1 MVNKS
6 HRTARSLLKSS
17 WPVIG
22 EIPDIRAML
31 KHLQIKNYALLEEV
45 GIDFDKSL
53 TVITGETG
61 AGKSIMLGALG
72 LVLGERADMAVLRD
86 KQKKCIVEAVFNI
99 ASYSLE
105 KFFRDNELDHEKE
118 TSLRREIS
126 PDGKSRAFIND
137 TPVTLAILKELAQ
150 YLIDVHS
157 QHETLLLNQAA
168 FRFNMVDAFAGC
180 LEDRKHFLSFFN
192 QLKEKEKKLA
202 ELSAFEQQAKKDL
215 DYFQFQ
221 LKELEQANLQKG
233 QLQELEQQYD
243 TLNDAEFI
251 KQNLDT
257 VSRTIEGGEENVLLS
272 LAAVKNILTQLSKY
286 GKNYE
291 ELASRVNALY
301 IELKDIAAETEGA
314 NDKVVYD
321 TKKLE
326 VITGQLDLLNRLLK
340 KHGVPDEEALL
351 RIKND
356 IEEKLAQFG
365 SVEEEI
371 KNLKA
376 EIKKLSDNVWSK
388 ASKLSDKRKKT
399 IPAIQSSVQKMLTA
413 LSMPNAQLV
422 INCKAMEQCSAYG
435 CDELQF
441 LFSANKGLALSEL
454 HKVASGG
461 ELSRLMLCLKSHLA
475 EKTAL
480 PTIIFDEIDTGV
492 SGDVAHKIGS
502 IMLDMGSHMQV
513 IAITHLPQIA
523 SKGKQHLFVYKR
535 DIKNQTQSEI
545 RTLTGDER
553 VVEIAK
559 MLSTGKPTEA
569 ALSNAKELLKS
580 RN

>member
-1 MVNKS
+1 
-6 HRTARSLLKSS
+6 
-17 WPVIG
+17 
-22 EIPDIRAML
+22 ML
-31 KHLQIKNYALLEEV
+31 RHLTIKNYALLEEV
-45 GIDFDKSL
+45 SIDFGKSL

-86 KQKKCIVEAVFNI
+86 KKKKCIVEAVFHI
-99 ASYSLE
+99 EPYSLE
-105 KFFRDNELDHEKE
+105 KFFRDHELDHEKE
-118 TSLRREIS
+118 TTLRREIA

-137 TPVTLAILKELAQ
+137 TPVNLVTLKELAQ

-168 FRFNMVDAFAGC
+168 FRFNIVDAFAGC
-180 LEDRKHFLSFFN
+180 LEDRKHFLSFFA
-192 QLKEKEKKLA
+192 QLKEKEKKLE
-202 ELSAFEQQAKKDL
+202 ELQTFEQQAKKDL

-221 LKELEQANLQKG
+221 FSELEQAKLEKG
-233 QLQELEQQYD
+233 QLQELEQAHD
-243 TLNDAEFI
+243 TLNNAEFI
-251 KQNLDT
+251 KQSLAT
-257 VSRTIEGGEENVLLS
+257 VSQSLDGGEENLVSRLAS
-272 LAAVKNILTQLSKY
+272 LKNTLGQLARY
-286 GKNYE
+286 GKSYE
-291 ELASRVNALY
+291 ELAGRLNSMY
-301 IELKDIAAETEGA
+301 IELKDIAEEVDNTNEDVVFDPLKLQQVTE
-314 NDKVVYD
+314 
-321 TKKLE
+321 
-326 VITGQLDLLNRLLK
+326 QLDLLNRLLK
-340 KHGVPDEEALL
+340 KHGAADEEQLL
-351 RIKND
+351 RIKQE
-356 IEEKLAQFG
+356 IEQKLQQFG
-365 SVEEEI
+365 SVEAEI
-371 KNLKA
+371 SALQA
-376 EIKKLSDNVWSK
+376 EIKKLSENVWAK
-388 ASKLSDKRKKT
+388 ARKISEKRQMT
-399 IPAIQSSVQKMLTA
+399 IPSIQASVQKMLAA

-422 INCKAMEQCSAYG
+422 INCRQLDTCGVYG

-461 ELSRLMLCLKSHLA
+461 ELSRLMLCLKAHLA

-502 IMLDMGSHMQV
+502 ILLEMGKHMQV
-513 IAITHLPQIA
+513 VAITHLAQLA

-535 DIKNQTQSEI
+535 DIRNQTQSEI

-569 ALSNAKELLKS
+569 ALSNAKELLKAS
-580 RN
+580 N

>member
-1 MVNKS
+1 
-6 HRTARSLLKSS
+6 
-17 WPVIG
+17 
-22 EIPDIRAML
+22 ML
-31 KHLQIKNYALLEEV
+31 RHLQIKNYALLEEV
-45 GIDFDKSL
+45 SIDFTNSL

-99 ASYSLE
+99 GSYSLE

-137 TPVTLAILKELAQ
+137 TPVNLATLKELSQ

-157 QHETLLLNQAA
+157 QHETLLLSQAA

-180 LEDRKHFLSFFN
+180 LEDRKHFLSFYT

-202 ELSAFEQQAKKDL
+202 ELTAFEQQAKKDL

-221 LKELEQANLQKG
+221 FNELEQANLQKG
-233 QLQELEQQYD
+233 QLQELEQSYD
-243 TLNDAEFI
+243 TLNNAEFI
-251 KQNLDT
+251 KQHLNN
-257 VSRTIEGGEENVLLS
+257 VSNSIDGGEENILS
-272 LAAVKNILTQLSKY
+272 KLAAVKSTLTQLSRY

-291 ELASRVNALY
+291 ELAARVNSLY
-301 IELKDIAAETEGA
+301 IELKDISSETEDA
-314 NDKVVYD
+314 NDKVVFD
-321 TKKLE
+321 PKKLAL
-326 VITGQLDLLNRLLK
+326 ITGQLDLLNRLLK
-340 KHGVPDEEALL
+340 KHGVADEEGLL
-351 RIKND
+351 KIKNE
-356 IEEKLAQFG
+356 IEEKLQQFG

-371 KNLKA
+371 KNLQA
-376 EIKKLSDNVWSK
+376 EIKKLSENVWAK
-388 ASKLSDKRKKT
+388 ANKLSEKRKKA
-399 IPAIQSSVQKMLTA
+399 IPAIQTSVQKMLSA
-413 LSMPNAQLV
+413 LSMPNAQLQ
-422 INCKAMEQCSAYG
+422 INCKTLEACNPYG

-461 ELSRLMLCLKSHLA
+461 ELSRLMLCLKAHLA

-502 IMLDMGSHMQV
+502 IMQDMGRHMQV

-535 DIKNQTQSEI
+535 DVKSLTQSEI
-545 RTLTGDER
+545 RNLAGDER

-569 ALSNAKELLKS
+569 ALSNAKELLKAAK
-580 RN
+580 

>member
-1 MVNKS
+1 
-6 HRTARSLLKSS
+6 
-17 WPVIG
+17 
-22 EIPDIRAML
+22 ML

-45 GIDFDKSL
+45 NIDFTNSL

-72 LVLGERADMAVLRD
+72 LVLGERADMSALRD
-86 KQKKCIVEAVFNI
+86 KQKKCVVEAIFNI
-99 ASYSLE
+99 SSYSLE
-105 KFFRDNELDHEKE
+105 KFFRDRELDLEKD

-137 TPVTLAILKELAQ
+137 TPVTLAVLKELSQ
-150 YLIDVHS
+150 FLIDVHS

-180 LEDRKHFLSFFN
+180 LEDWKHFLTFHN

-221 LKELEQANLQKG
+221 FNELEQANLQRG
-233 QLQELEQQYD
+233 QLSELEQTYD
-243 TLNDAEFI
+243 ALNNAEFI
-251 KQNLDT
+251 KQQLTGASDG
-257 VSRTIEGGEENVLLS
+257 IDGGEVSILS
-272 LAAVKNILTQLSKY
+272 RLSVVKNNLTQLSRF

-291 ELASRVNALY
+291 ELLARVNSVY
-301 IELKDIAAETEGA
+301 IELKDIAAETENA

-326 VITGQLDLLNRLLK
+326 LITGQLDLLNRLLK
-340 KHGVPDEEALL
+340 KHGVADEEGLL
-351 RIKND
+351 KIRIE
-356 IEEKLAQFG
+356 IEEKLKQFG

-371 KNLKA
+371 KNLQA
-376 EIKKLSDNVWSK
+376 EIKKLSDNVWAK
-388 ASKLSDKRKKT
+388 AGKLSEKRKKA
-399 IPAIQSSVQKMLTA
+399 IPAIQASVHKMLGS
-413 LSMPNAQLV
+413 LSMPNAQLQ
-422 INCKAMEQCSAYG
+422 INCKSLDVCSAFG

-441 LFSANKGLALSEL
+441 LFSANKGLSLSEL

-461 ELSRLMLCLKSHLA
+461 ELSRLMLCLKAHLA

-492 SGDVAHKIGS
+492 SGDVAHKIGG
-502 IMLDMGSHMQV
+502 ILLEMGQHMQV

-545 RTLTGDER
+545 KALAGDER

-569 ALSNAKELLKS
+569 ALSNAKELLKAAT
-580 RN
+580 

>member
-1 MVNKS
+1 
-6 HRTARSLLKSS
+6 
-17 WPVIG
+17 
-22 EIPDIRAML
+22 ML

-45 GIDFDKSL
+45 SIDFDKAL

-86 KQKKCIVEAVFNI
+86 KTKKCVIEATFLI
-99 ASYSLE
+99 DSYSLE
-105 KFFRDNELDHEKE
+105 KFFRDNELDYEKE
-118 TSLRREIS
+118 TNLRREIS

-137 TPVTLAILKELAQ
+137 TPVNLAILKELAH

-157 QHETLLLNQAA
+157 QHETLMLNQAS
-168 FRFNMVDAFAGC
+168 FRFTMVDAFAGC
-180 LEDRKHFLSFFN
+180 LEDRKHFVSFFN

-221 LKELEQANLQKG
+221 FNELEQANLQKG
-233 QLQELEQQYD
+233 QLQELEQAYD
-243 TLNDAEFI
+243 TLNNAEFI
-251 KQNLDT
+251 KQNLVNATQSID
-257 VSRTIEGGEENVLLS
+257 GGEENILS
-272 LAAVKNILTQLSKY
+272 RIIALKNMLTQLSRY

-291 ELASRVNALY
+291 ELTTRVNSVY
-301 IELKDIAAETEGA
+301 IELKDIGNEVGGA
-314 NDKVVYD
+314 NDKVVFD
-321 TKKLE
+321 QKKLE
-326 VITGQLDLLNRLLK
+326 VITSQLDLLNRLLK
-340 KHGVPDEEALL
+340 KHAVTDEEGLL
-351 RIKND
+351 KIKLE
-356 IEEKLAQFG
+356 IEEKLKQFG

-371 KNLKA
+371 KSLQA
-376 EIKKLSDNVWSK
+376 EIKKLNENVWAK
-388 ASKLSDKRKKT
+388 ANKLSEKRKKA
-399 IPAIQSSVQKMLTA
+399 IPSIHTSVQKMLSA
-413 LSMPNAQLV
+413 LSMPNARLE
-422 INCKAMEQCSAYG
+422 INCKTQETCNQYG

-441 LFSANKGLALSEL
+441 LFSANKGLPLSEL

-461 ELSRLMLCLKSHLA
+461 ELSRLMLCLKAHLA
-475 EKTAL
+475 EKTSL

-502 IMLDMGSHMQV
+502 ILLEMGKHMQV

-535 DIKNQTQSEI
+535 DVKNITQSEI
-545 RTLTGDER
+545 KTLAGDER

-559 MLSTGKPTEA
+559 MLSTGKPTTA
-569 ALSNAKELLKS
+569 AMDNARELLKS
-580 RN
+580 KN

>member
-1 MVNKS
+1 
-6 HRTARSLLKSS
+6 
-17 WPVIG
+17 
-22 EIPDIRAML
+22 ML
-31 KHLQIKNYALLEEV
+31 KQLQIKNYALLEEV
-45 GIDFDKSL
+45 SIDFEKSL

-72 LVLGERADMAVLRD
+72 LVLGERADMTALRD
-86 KQKKCIVEAVFNI
+86 KQKKCIVEATFNI

-105 KFFRDNELDHEKE
+105 KFFRDHELDHEKE

-137 TPVTLAILKELAQ
+137 TPVNLAILKELAQ

-157 QHETLLLNQAA
+157 QHETLLLNQAS

-180 LEDRKHFLSFFN
+180 MEDRKHFVSFFS
-192 QLKEKEKKLA
+192 QLREKEKKLA
-202 ELSAFEQQAKKDL
+202 ELMTFEQQAKKDL

-221 LKELEQANLQKG
+221 YNELEQANLQKG
-233 QLQELEQQYD
+233 QLTELEQAYD
-243 TLNDAEFI
+243 TLNNAEHI
-251 KQNLDT
+251 KQHLSNASGSID
-257 VSRTIEGGEENVLLS
+257 GGDANILS
-272 LAAVKNILTQLSKY
+272 HLASVKNILAQLSKY
-286 GKNYE
+286 GKSYE
-291 ELASRVNALY
+291 ELANRVNSVY
-301 IELKDIAAETEGA
+301 IELKDIAAETEDA
-314 NDKVVYD
+314 NESIVFD
-321 TKKLE
+321 TAKLE
-326 VITGQLDLLNRLLK
+326 LVTGQLDLLNRLLK
-340 KHGVPDEEALL
+340 KHGATDEEALL
-351 RIKND
+351 KIKNE
-356 IEEKLAQFG
+356 IEEKLQQFG

-371 KNLKA
+371 KNLQV
-376 EIKKLSDNVWSK
+376 EIKKLSENVWSK
-388 ASKLSDKRKKT
+388 ANKLSEKRKKA
-399 IPAIQSSVQKMLTA
+399 IPAIHTSVQKMLA
-413 LSMPNAQLV
+413 SLSMPNAQLQ
-422 INCKAMEQCSAYG
+422 IQCKTLDACNTYG

-461 ELSRLMLCLKSHLA
+461 ELSRLMLCLKAHLA

-502 IMLDMGSHMQV
+502 ILLDMGKHMQV

-535 DIKNQTQSEI
+535 DVKNLTQSEI
-545 RTLTGDER
+545 RTLSGDDR

-569 ALSNAKELLKS
+569 ALSNAKELLRS
-580 RN
+580 SN

>member
-1 MVNKS
+1 
-6 HRTARSLLKSS
+6 
-17 WPVIG
+17 
-22 EIPDIRAML
+22 ML

-45 GIDFDKSL
+45 GIDLDKSL

-72 LVLGERADMAVLRD
+72 LVLGDRADMAVLRD
-86 KQKKCIVEAVFNI
+86 KQKKCVVEAVFYI
-99 ASYSLE
+99 EPYGLQ
-105 KFFRDNELDHEKE
+105 KFFGSHELDYEPE
-118 TSLRREIS
+118 TNLRREIS

-137 TPVTLAILKELAQ
+137 TPVTLAVLKELSQ

-180 LEDRKHFLSFFN
+180 LEDRKQYLSFFG

-221 LKELEQANLQKG
+221 FNELQQANLQKG
-233 QLQELEQQYD
+233 QLTELEQAYN
-243 TLNDAEFI
+243 TLNNAEYI
-251 KQNLDT
+251 KQSLSAAAASLDGGDENILSHL
-257 VSRTIEGGEENVLLS
+257 VS
-272 LAAVKNILTQLSKY
+272 VKNSLGQLSRY

-291 ELASRVNALY
+291 ELSARVNSLY
-301 IELKDIAAETEGA
+301 IELKDIAADAEAA
-314 NDKVVYD
+314 NDKVVFD
-321 TKKLE
+321 PEKLE
-326 VITGQLDLLNRLLK
+326 LVTSQLDLLNRLLK
-340 KHGVPDEEALL
+340 KHGAADEEALL
-351 RIKND
+351 KIRD
-356 IEEKLAQFG
+356 EIEAKLEQFG
-365 SVEEEI
+365 SAEEEI
-371 KNLKA
+371 KKLQA
-376 EIKKLSDNVWSK
+376 EIKKLGEQVWVK
-388 ASKLSDKRKKT
+388 ARVLSEKRKKA
-399 IPAIQSSVQKMLTA
+399 IPAIQASVQKMLAA
-413 LSMPNAQLV
+413 LSMPNAQLQ
-422 INCKAMEQCSAYG
+422 INLVALDNCSNFG

-461 ELSRLMLCLKSHLA
+461 ELSRLMLCLKAHLA

-480 PTIIFDEIDTGV
+480 PAIIFDEIDTGV

-502 IMLDMGSHMQV
+502 ILLDMGRHMQV

-535 DIKNQTQSEI
+535 DVKEQTQSEI
-545 RTLTGDER
+545 KILTGDER

-559 MLSTGKPTEA
+559 MLSTGKPTSA
-569 ALSNAKELLKS
+569 ALDNARELLKS
-580 RN
+580 KN

>member
-1 MVNKS
+1 
-6 HRTARSLLKSS
+6 
-17 WPVIG
+17 
-22 EIPDIRAML
+22 ML
-31 KHLQIKNYALLEEV
+31 KRLHIKNYALLEEV
-45 GIDFDKSL
+45 TISFDKSL

-86 KQKKCIVEAVFNI
+86 KQKKCIVEANFLI
-99 ASYSLE
+99 ESYSLE
-105 KFFRDNELDHEKE
+105 KFFAENELDYEKE
-118 TSLRREIS
+118 TTIRREIAT
-126 PDGKSRAFIND
+126 DGKSRAFIND
-137 TPVTLAILKELAQ
+137 TPVNLQILKQLSQ

-157 QHETLLLNQAA
+157 QHETLLLNQAS
-168 FRFNMVDAFAGC
+168 FRFNMVDIFANC
-180 LEDRKHFLSFFN
+180 LEERKQFASFFV

-202 ELSAFEQQAKKDL
+202 ELLSFEQQAKKEL

-221 LKELEQANLQKG
+221 FNELEQSNLQSG
-233 QLQELEQQYD
+233 QLKKLEQEFD
-243 TLNDAEFI
+243 TFNNAEFI
-251 KQNLDT
+251 KQNLSKASLSID
-257 VSRTIEGGEENVLLS
+257 GGEVNILS
-272 LAAVKNILTQLSKY
+272 NLAALKNTLSQLSRY

-291 ELASRVNALY
+291 ELTTRVNSVY
-301 IELKDIAAETEGA
+301 IELKDISAEVDSA
-314 NDKVVYD
+314 NDAVAFD
-321 TKKLE
+321 QKKLE
-326 VITGQLDLLNRLLK
+326 EITAQLDLLNRLLK
-340 KHGVPDEEALL
+340 KHGATDETELL
-351 RIKND
+351 KIKNE
-356 IEEKLAQFG
+356 IAEKLQQFN

-371 KNLKA
+371 KKMQA
-376 EIKKLSDNVWSK
+376 EIKKLNDNVWTK
-388 ASKLSDKRKKT
+388 AKMISDKRKKI
-399 IPAIQSSVQKMLTA
+399 IPAIQGSVQKMLTS

-422 INCKAMEQCSAYG
+422 INCNLLDTCTNYG

-441 LFSANKGLALSEL
+441 LFSANKGLPLSEL

-475 EKTAL
+475 EKTSL

-492 SGDVAHKIGS
+492 SGDVAHKIGT
-502 IMLDMGSHMQV
+502 ILFEMGKSMQV

-523 SKGKQHLFVYKR
+523 SKGKQHLFVYKQ

-545 RTLTGDER
+545 KSLNAEER

-580 RN
+580 TN

>member
-1 MVNKS
+1 
-6 HRTARSLLKSS
+6 
-17 WPVIG
+17 
-22 EIPDIRAML
+22 ML

-45 GIDFDKSL
+45 SIDFDKSL

-86 KQKKCIVEAVFNI
+86 KEKKCIVEAVFNI

-105 KFFRDNELDHEKE
+105 KFFREHELDHEKE

-137 TPVTLAILKELAQ
+137 TPVNLATLKELAQ

-202 ELSAFEQQAKKDL
+202 ELTAFEQQAKKDL

-221 LKELEQANLQKG
+221 FNELEQANLKKG
-233 QLQELEQQYD
+233 QLEELEQAYD
-243 TLNDAEFI
+243 TLNNAEFI

-257 VSRTIEGGEENVLLS
+257 LSKSIDGGEENILS
-272 LAAVKNILTQLSKY
+272 RIAAVKNILAQLSRY

-291 ELASRVNALY
+291 ELGARVNSLY
-301 IELKDIAAETEGA
+301 IELKDIAAEAENA
-314 NDKVVYD
+314 NDKVIYD
-321 TKKLE
+321 QKKLE
-326 VITGQLDLLNRLLK
+326 LITGQLDLLNRLLK
-340 KHGVPDEEALL
+340 KHGVAGEEALL
-351 RIKND
+351 KIKD
-356 IEEKLAQFG
+356 EIEEKLKQFG

-371 KNLKA
+371 KSLQA
-376 EIKKLSDNVWSK
+376 EIKKLSENVWSK
-388 ASKLSDKRKKT
+388 ANKLSEKRKKA
-399 IPAIQSSVQKMLTA
+399 IPAIQTSVQKMLSA
-413 LSMPNAQLV
+413 LSMPNAQLQ
-422 INCKAMEQCSAYG
+422 INCKVLETCGPYG

-441 LFSANKGLALSEL
+441 MFSANKGLALSEL

-502 IMLDMGSHMQV
+502 IMLDMGKHMQV

-545 RTLTGDER
+545 KSLAGDER

-559 MLSTGKPTEA
+559 MLSTGKPTPA
-569 ALSNAKELLKS
+569 ALSNAKELLKEA
-580 RN
+580 N

>member
-1 MVNKS
+1 
-6 HRTARSLLKSS
+6 
-17 WPVIG
+17 
-22 EIPDIRAML
+22 ML

-45 GIDFDKSL
+45 GIDLDKSL

-72 LVLGERADMAVLRD
+72 LVLGDRADMAVLRD
-86 KQKKCIVEAVFNI
+86 KQKKCVVEAVFYI
-99 ASYSLE
+99 EPYGLQ
-105 KFFRDNELDHEKE
+105 KFFSSHELDYEPE
-118 TSLRREIS
+118 TNLRREIS

-137 TPVTLAILKELAQ
+137 TPVTLAVLKELSQ

-157 QHETLLLNQAA
+157 QHETLLINQAA

-180 LEDRKHFLSFFN
+180 LEDRKQYLSFFG

-221 LKELEQANLQKG
+221 FNELQQASLQKG
-233 QLQELEQQYD
+233 QLTELEQSYD
-243 TLNDAEFI
+243 TLNNAEYI
-251 KQNLDT
+251 KQNLSAVAASIDGGDENILSRL
-257 VSRTIEGGEENVLLS
+257 VS
-272 LAAVKNILTQLSKY
+272 VKNILGQLSRY

-291 ELASRVNALY
+291 ELAARVNSLY
-301 IELKDIAAETEGA
+301 IELKDIADETETA
-314 NDKVVYD
+314 NDKVVFD
-321 TKKLE
+321 PEKLE
-326 VITGQLDLLNRLLK
+326 LVTSQLDLLNRLLK
-340 KHGVPDEEALL
+340 KHGVADEEALL
-351 RIKND
+351 KIRD
-356 IEEKLAQFG
+356 EIEAKLEQFG
-365 SVEEEI
+365 SAEEEI
-371 KNLKA
+371 KKLQA
-376 EIKKLSDNVWSK
+376 EIKKLGEQVWAK
-388 ASKLSDKRKKT
+388 ARALSEKRKKT
-399 IPAIQSSVQKMLTA
+399 IPAIQTSVQKMLAA
-413 LSMPNAQLV
+413 LSMPNAQLQ
-422 INCKAMEQCSAYG
+422 INLVALEGCNNFG

-461 ELSRLMLCLKSHLA
+461 ELSRLMLCLKAHLA

-480 PTIIFDEIDTGV
+480 PAIIFDEIDTGV

-502 IMLDMGSHMQV
+502 ILLDMGKHMQV

-535 DIKNQTQSEI
+535 DVKEQTQSEI
-545 RTLTGDER
+545 KTLTGDER

-559 MLSTGKPTEA
+559 MLSTGKPTSA
-569 ALSNAKELLKS
+569 ALDNARELLRSK
-580 RN
+580 N